1 MDLRTDLA
9 QVYVKRREF
18 DPAKSCI
25 ITGLRNLKQRD
36 PTLIETQKYNV
47 EFLILMSDLILKETR
62 INEQN
67 KHLGNMGSN
76 SSGGF
81 EITRK
86 DAIQALKDAKQQQ
99 SAIVAMAREQN
110 LDTI

>member
-1 MDLRTDLA
+1 MDLRTDLV

-25 ITGLRNLKQRD
+25 ITGLRNLKSHD

-47 EFLILMSDLILKETR
+47 EFLVLMSDLILKETR

-76 SSGGF
+76 SSGGAF

-86 DAIQALKDAKQQQ
+86 DAVQALKDAK
-99 SAIVAMAREQN
+99 
-110 LDTI
+110 